1 MKKLLTLCLLAVTMC
16 AVAQQKKVAVYVT
29 GNPDGKKRILADK
42 LVEGIT
48 YSNKFM
54 AIERTSSFLAELKK
68 EQNYQGEGDVDDNEI
83 SRLGKQFGVN
93 FVCAVD
99 VIEEY
104 GQKYITARLIDVET
118 AQVST
123 TGNCYSALATM
134 EELIQC
140 AQSIATTIT
149 GKTAQEIADEEKTKQ
164 EEERAKQKEEQEQQ
178 ERISHQGKMHSWA
191 YDYNRLFYN
200 GYMKVGK
207 YMVTSPI
214 KDVTWDQAIQ
224 TKRTCKIG
232 GYNDWSIPTVSEL
245 GYIIDAINEIAESI
259 SKEKEEYY
267 YWIGEYPSCSKKIE
281 QYQAKYYSFWIQKE
295 CYMSWNYKSV
305 EVPTYSSR
313 TEAVMLIRIWKK

>member
-16 AVAQQKKVAVYVT
+16 AVAQDVKKVAVYVT

-54 AIERTSSFLAELKK
+54 AVERTSSFLSELKK
-68 EQNYQGEGDVDDNEI
+68 EQNYQGEGEVDDNEI

-104 GQKYITARLIDVET
+104 GLKYITARLIDVET

-123 TGNCYSALATM
+123 TGNCYSALATI

-149 GKTAQEIADEEKTKQ
+149 GKTAQEIAEEEHAKQ
-164 EEERAKQKEEQEQQ
+164 EEEKAKQKEKE
-178 ERISHQGKMHSWA
+178 MYSWA
-191 YDYNRLFYN
+191 SRYYIFYN

-224 TKRTCKIG
+224 TKRTCTAG
-232 GYNDWSIPTVSEL
+232 GYKDWRIPTVSEL
-245 GYIIDAINEIAESI
+245 GYIIDAINEMAEDI
-259 SKEKEEYY
+259 EKRKNEYY
-267 YWIGEYPSCSKKIE
+267 TWKGDYPACSKKIK
-281 QYQAKYYSFWIQKE
+281 QYKTGSRFWVQKK
-295 CYMSWNYKSV
+295 CYMDWSKSV
-305 EVPTYSSR
+305 DSYYNSSDI
-313 TEAVMLIRIWKK
+313 MLIRKK

>member
-1 MKKLLTLCLLAVTMC
+1 MKKLLTLCLLAVSLC

-149 GKTAQEIADEEKTKQ
+149 GKTAQEIAEEEKAKQ
-164 EEERAKQKEEQEQQ
+164 EEEKAKQKEEQEQQ
-178 ERISHQGKMHSWA
+178 ERISHQRQMYSWA
-191 YDYNRLFYN
+191 SRYNIFYN

-207 YMVTSPI
+207 YMVASPI
-214 KDVTWDQAIQ
+214 HSLTWDQAIQ
-224 TKRTCKIG
+224 TKKTCKIG
-232 GYNDWSIPTVSEL
+232 GYNDWNIPTVSEL

-259 SKEKEEYY
+259 SKGKEEYY
-267 YWIGEYPSCSKKIE
+267 YWMGEYPSCSKKIE
-281 QYQAKYYSFWIQKE
+281 QYHAPYHSFWVQKE
-295 CYMSWNYKSV
+295 CSMWWYNKSV
-305 EVPTYSSR
+305 GPTYSG
-313 TEAVMLIRIWKK
+313 EAEDIMLIRIWQK

>member
-16 AVAQQKKVAVYVT
+16 AMAQNKKVAVYVT
-29 GNPDGKKRILADK
+29 GNLDGKKRILADK

-54 AIERTSSFLAELKK
+54 AVERTSSFLAELKK
-68 EQNYQGEGDVDDNEI
+68 EQHYQGEGEVDDNEI

-99 VIEEY
+99 VIDEY

-140 AQSIATTIT
+140 AQSIATAIT
-149 GKTAQEIADEEKTKQ
+149 GKTAQEMA
-164 EEERAKQKEEQEQQ
+164 EEERAKQKQQ
-178 ERISHQGKMHSWA
+178 EINNHKNAMYSWVN
-191 YDYNRLFYN
+191 DYSRLFYQ

-214 KDVTWDQAIQ
+214 ESLTWDQAVQ
-224 TKRTCKIG
+224 TKRKCEIG
-232 GYNDWSIPTVSEL
+232 GYNDWRIPTISEL
-245 GYIIDAINEIAESI
+245 SYIIDVINEIAKSI
-259 SKEKEEYY
+259 SKGKDEYHS
-267 YWIGEYPSCSKKIE
+267 WIGEYPACSKKIE
-281 QYQAKYYSFWIQKE
+281 QYQQEYLDFWVQKRS
-295 CYMSWNYKSV
+295 YMSWSTKSV
-305 EVPTYSSR
+305 NSSER
-313 TEAVMLIRIWKK
+313 AHHSESLMLIRIWKK